1 MKIVIAPDSF
11 KDSLDAAGVARA
23 IAAGLSEAWPEAEL
37 VECPMADGGEGT
49 MEVILAA
56 SRGELRRQTV
66 RGPLGQYVEA
76 GWGWLPQSRTAIIEM
91 AQASGLQQ
99 VPTGQRDACRSST
112 WGTGELIAAALDA
125 GARRVVLAI
134 GGSATNDAGSGMLRA
149 LGLRLLDA
157 DGQALEEGGL
167 ALAKLAHIDASGLDP
182 RLAGVQFE
190 VAADVDNPLCG
201 ANGASAIFGP
211 QKGANPQQ
219 VEALDHALNH
229 FADHCALLLGADV
242 RDYPGCGAA
251 GGMGFAARAFMDA
264 QFRPGVESWL
274 SWLALTPWHKGQIW
288 W

>member
-1 MKIVIAPDSF
+1 
-11 KDSLDAAGVARA
+11 
-23 IAAGLSEAWPEAEL
+23 
-37 VECPMADGGEGT
+37 
-49 MEVILAA
+49 
-56 SRGELRRQTV
+56 
-66 RGPLGQYVEA
+66 
-76 GWGWLPQSRTAIIEM
+76 
-91 AQASGLQQ
+91 
-99 VPTGQRDACRSST
+99 
-112 WGTGELIAAALDA
+112 
-125 GARRVVLAI
+125 
-134 GGSATNDAGSGMLRA
+134 MLRA

-264 QFRPGVESWL
+264 QFRPGVEVVAE
-274 SWLALTPWHKGQIW
+274 LAGLDALAQGADLVVTGEGVSMPRHCAARRRWGWRGLPSAMACRWWYWPGPWGGYQQLYAHGVDAVFALANGPMSLEQACANAAELLQARACDIGRLWRCAKRG
-288 W
+288 